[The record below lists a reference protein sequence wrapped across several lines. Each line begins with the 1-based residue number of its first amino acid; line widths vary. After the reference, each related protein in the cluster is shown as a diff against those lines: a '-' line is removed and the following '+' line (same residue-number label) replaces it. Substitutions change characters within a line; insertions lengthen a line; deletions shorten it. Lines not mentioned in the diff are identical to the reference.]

1 MCGHHEHGE
10 LNSSAIGTSSSS
22 SSSSDAFPWQSG
34 IYDAHCHPTD
44 TMSTVET
51 IPAMRASALTVM
63 ATRSQDQA
71 LVDEL
76 AASHG
81 VRSKYAMS
89 QGHLIPSFGW
99 HPWFSYQLFD
109 DTVPE
114 AERTYP
120 QGQPDAKRRHYQAV
134 LAPAPE
140 DPNFLDA
147 LPAPRS
153 LSAFLVDTR
162 RRLQRHP
169 LALVGEVGLDKAFR
183 LPEGRTDADESSRDQ
198 TLTPGGRGG
207 RRLAPQHVKMSHQVA
222 VLKAQLALAGELGRS
237 VSVHGVQAHGIL
249 HDALSSLWKGH
260 EKEVVSRKKKRLV
273 AEGAEDFDS
282 EDEPEEDDFGRK
294 VVPPRPYPPRICL
307 HSYSGS
313 AEMLKQY
320 TNPAIPA
327 RLFFSFS
334 SAINL
339 GTKAGADKIVDV
351 LRACPDDSILVESDL
366 HIAGDEMDARLEE
379 MYRKVCEIKGWGLQ
393 EGVERIGR
401 NYREFIFG

>member
-1 MCGHHEHGE
+1 MCGEHEDGA
-10 LNSSAIGTSSSS
+10 LRSSALVTSASSL
-22 SSSSDAFPWQSG
+22 SDPFPWESG

-44 TMSTVET
+44 TMSSVES
-51 IPAMRASALTVM
+51 IPAMRASVLTVM

-71 LVDEL
+71 LVAEL

-81 VRSKYAMS
+81 VPSKYAMS
-89 QGHLIPSFGW
+89 HGHLIPSFGW

-109 DTVPE
+109 DTVPD

-120 QGQPDAKRRHYQAV
+120 QGQPDAKERHYQAV

-140 DPNFLDA
+140 DPDFIHD

-153 LSAFLVDTR
+153 LSAFLADTR
-162 RRLQRHP
+162 RRLHDHP

-183 LPEGRTDADESSRDQ
+183 LPQGRTDADESSRDR
-198 TLTPGGRGG
+198 TLTPGGREG
-207 RRLAPQHVKMSHQVA
+207 RRLAPQHVKMPHQVA
-222 VLKAQLALAGELGRS
+222 VLKAQLALAAELGRP
-237 VSVHGVQAHGIL
+237 VSVHGVQAHGVL
-249 HDALSSLWKGH
+249 YDTLSSLWKGH
-260 EKEVVSRKKKRLV
+260 EKELVSRKKKRLV

-282 EDEPEEDDFGRK
+282 EEELEEDDFGRK
-294 VVPPRPYPPRICL
+294 DVPPRPYPPRICL
-307 HSYSGS
+307 HSYSGP

-339 GTKAGADKIVDV
+339 GTKAGADKIVEV
-351 LRACPDDSILVESDL
+351 LQACPDDSILVESDL

-379 MYRKVCEIKGWGLQ
+379 MYRKVCEIKGWKLQ

>member
-1 MCGHHEHGE
+1 MCGQHEHGE
-10 LNSSAIGTSSSS
+10 PGSSAVVNSVSF
-22 SSSSDAFPWQSG
+22 SSDPFPWESG

-44 TMSTVET
+44 TMSTVEN

-71 LVDEL
+71 LVAEL

-89 QGHLIPSFGW
+89 HGYLIPSFGW

-120 QGQPDAKRRHYQAV
+120 QGQPDAKKRHYQAV

-140 DPNFLDA
+140 DPDFLDA
-147 LPAPRS
+147 LPDPRS
-153 LSAFLVDTR
+153 LSAFLADTR
-162 RRLQRHP
+162 RRLHDHP

-183 LPEGRTDADESSRDQ
+183 LPEGRTDVDESSRDR
-198 TLTPGGRGG
+198 TLTPGGREG
-207 RRLAPQHVKMSHQVA
+207 RRLAPQHVKMPHQVA
-222 VLKAQLALAGELGRS
+222 VLKAQLALAGELGRP
-237 VSVHGVQAHGIL
+237 VSVHGVQAHGVL
-249 HDALSSLWKGH
+249 HDTLSSLWKGH

-273 AEGAEDFDS
+273 AEGAEDFDT
-282 EDEPEEDDFGRK
+282 EDELEEDDFGRK
-294 VVPPRPYPPRICL
+294 AVPPRPYPPRICL
-307 HSYSGS
+307 HSYSGP

-327 RLFFSFS
+327 HLFFSFS

-339 GTKAGADKIVDV
+339 GTKAGADKIVEV
-351 LRACPDDSILVESDL
+351 LQACPDDSILVESDL
-366 HIAGDEMDARLEE
+366 HVAGDEMDARLEE
-379 MYRKVCEIKGWGLQ
+379 MYRKVCEIKGWKLQ

>member
-1 MCGHHEHGE
+1 MAATASRWASRTEAPAATRKTTIKIKHMTKTKTTS
-10 LNSSAIGTSSSS
+10 LAAVAASSALLFACPVSS
-22 SSSSDAFPWQSG
+22 ARE
-34 IYDAHCHPTD
+34 T
-44 TMSTVET
+44 STVDR
-51 IPAMRASALTVM
+51 IPAMRAAALTVM

-71 LVDEL
+71 LVAEI

-81 VRSKYAMS
+81 VRSKYEMS

-120 QGQPDAKRRHYQAV
+120 EGQPDAKTRHYHAV

-140 DPNFLDA
+140 DPDFLDA
-147 LPAPRS
+147 LPTPRS
-153 LSAFLVDTR
+153 LSSFLADTR
-162 RRLQRHP
+162 RRLQDHP
-169 LALVGEVGLDKAFR
+169 LALVGA
-183 LPEGRTDADESSRDQ
+183 SS
-198 TLTPGGRGG
+198 
-207 RRLAPQHVKMSHQVA
+207 APQHVKMPHQVA
-222 VLKAQLALAGELGRS
+222 VLKAQLALAGELGRP
-237 VSVHGVQAHGIL
+237 VSVHGVQAHGLL
-249 HDALSSLWKGH
+249 HDTLSSLWKGH

-282 EDEPEEDDFGRK
+282 DDEPEEDNFGRK
-294 VVPPRPYPPRICL
+294 NVPPKPYPPRICL

-327 RLFFSFS
+327 HVFFSFS

-339 GTKAGADKIVDV
+339 GTKAGADKIVEV
-351 LRACPDDSILVESDL
+351 LQACPDDSLLVESDL
-366 HIAGDEMDARLEE
+366 HIAGEEMDARLEE
-379 MYRKVCEIKGWGLQ
+379 MYRKACEVKGWSLQ

-401 NYREFIFG
+401 NYRNFIFG

>member
-1 MCGHHEHGE
+1 MCGQHEDGAA
-10 LNSSAIGTSSSS
+10 NPPTVVTSA
-22 SSSSDAFPWQSG
+22 SSSSDPFPWDAG
-34 IYDAHCHPTD
+34 VYDAHCHPTD
-44 TMSTVET
+44 TMSTVDK
-51 IPAMRASALTVM
+51 IPNMRAAALTVM

-71 LVDEL
+71 LVADV
-76 AASHG
+76 AAAHG
-81 VRSKYAMS
+81 VRSRYDMS

-114 AERTYP
+114 AERTYRE
-120 QGQPDAKRRHYQAV
+120 GQPDAKTRHYQAV

-140 DPNFLDA
+140 DPDFLDA
-147 LPAPRS
+147 LPTPRS
-153 LSAFLVDTR
+153 LSAFLADTR
-162 RRLQRHP
+162 DRLKDHP

-183 LPEGRTDADESSRDQ
+183 LPEGRTDVQESSRDQ
-198 TLTPGGRGG
+198 GLTPGGREG
-207 RRLAPQHVKMSHQVA
+207 RRLAPQHVKMPHQVA
-222 VLKAQLALAGELGRS
+222 VLKAQLALAGELGRP
-237 VSVHGVQAHGIL
+237 VSVHGVQAHGVL
-249 HDALSSLWKGH
+249 HDTLASLWKGH

-282 EDEPEEDDFGRK
+282 EDEIEEDDFGRK
-294 VVPPRPYPPRICL
+294 DVPPKPYPPRICL
-307 HSYSGS
+307 HSYSGP

-327 RLFFSFS
+327 RMFFSFS

-339 GTKAGADKIVDV
+339 GTKAGAGKIVEV
-351 LRACPDDSILVESDL
+351 IQACPDDSVLVESDL
-366 HIAGDEMDARLEE
+366 HIAGDDMDARLEE

-393 EGVERIGR
+393 EGVERIGK

>member
-1 MCGHHEHGE
+1 MCGQHEHGE
-10 LNSSAIGTSSSS
+10 PGSSAVVNSV
-22 SSSSDAFPWQSG
+22 SSSSDPFPWESG

-44 TMSTVET
+44 TMSTVEN

-71 LVDEL
+71 LVAEL

-89 QGHLIPSFGW
+89 HGYLIPSFGW

-120 QGQPDAKRRHYQAV
+120 QGQPDAKKRHYQAV

-140 DPNFLDA
+140 DPDFLDA
-147 LPAPRS
+147 LPDPRS
-153 LSAFLVDTR
+153 LSAFLADTR
-162 RRLQRHP
+162 RRLHDHP

-183 LPEGRTDADESSRDQ
+183 LPEGRTDVDESSRDR
-198 TLTPGGRGG
+198 TLTPGGREG
-207 RRLAPQHVKMSHQVA
+207 RRLAPQHVKMPHQVA
-222 VLKAQLALAGELGRS
+222 VLKAQLALAGELGRP
-237 VSVHGVQAHGIL
+237 VSVHGVQAHGVL
-249 HDALSSLWKGH
+249 HDTLSSLWKGH

-273 AEGAEDFDS
+273 AEGAEDFDT
-282 EDEPEEDDFGRK
+282 EDELEEDDFGRK
-294 VVPPRPYPPRICL
+294 AVPPRPYPPRICL
-307 HSYSGS
+307 HSYSGP

-339 GTKAGADKIVDV
+339 GTKAGADKIVEV
-351 LRACPDDSILVESDL
+351 LQACPDDSILVESDL
-366 HIAGDEMDARLEE
+366 HVAGDEMDARLEE
-379 MYRKVCEIKGWGLQ
+379 MYRKVCEIKGWKLQ